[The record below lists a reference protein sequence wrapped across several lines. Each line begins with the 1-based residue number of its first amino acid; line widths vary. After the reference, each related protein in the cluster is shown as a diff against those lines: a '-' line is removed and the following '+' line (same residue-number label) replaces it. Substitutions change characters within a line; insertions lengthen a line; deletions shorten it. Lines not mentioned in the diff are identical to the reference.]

1 LLTVSLS
8 LRNYA
13 NWGVQ
18 VCNLTASWRKHRVVR
33 RRFQRLFGVKEVSLE
48 PLVKIVPISQ
58 AFAGAGDDDGWSNPL
73 SGLQARLSFARGQA
87 LNGIPL
93 IAAYLELRN
102 VANVANGLEVPLNL
116 EAIQFEVVDE
126 QDISLAH
133 ASLPKD
139 QAALFDLGVLDVWV

>member
-1 LLTVSLS
+1 
-8 LRNYA
+8 
-13 NWGVQ
+13 
-18 VCNLTASWRKHRVVR
+18 
-33 RRFQRLFGVKEVSLE
+33 
-48 PLVKIVPISQ
+48 
-58 AFAGAGDDDGWSNPL
+58 
-73 SGLQARLSFARGQA
+73 LSFARGQA